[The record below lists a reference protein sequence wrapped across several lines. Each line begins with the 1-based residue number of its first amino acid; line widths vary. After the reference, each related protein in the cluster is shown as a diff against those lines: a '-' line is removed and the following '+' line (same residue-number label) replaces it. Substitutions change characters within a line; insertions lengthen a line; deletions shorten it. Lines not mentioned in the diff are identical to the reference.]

1 MENLEQTIVRILAG
15 DPDLYRDIVG
25 AYEQTVRA
33 TVAAMAP
40 DPNSVPDLTQ
50 ETFIIAFQRL
60 SSYQPGTNFVAWLRT
75 IARNVAQNER
85 RRWYRRR
92 ALEERSKVE
101 VMDQIEARVDSLMEE
116 LPEDLVDSL
125 KSCVGK
131 LQGKTRAVLDG
142 FYFKDHSINE
152 LADLLQIPAGTAKV
166 MLHRA
171 RGALGS
177 CLQKKG
183 ACHVE

>member
-1 MENLEQTIVRILAG
+1 MENLEQTIAKILAG
-15 DPDLYRDIVG
+15 DPDLYREIVG

-33 TVAAMAP
+33 TLAAMVP

-50 ETFIIAFQRL
+50 EVFIIAFQRL
-60 SSYQPGTNFVAWLRT
+60 SSYQPGTNFVAWIRA

-92 ALEERSKVE
+92 EMEEGFRTE
-101 VMDQIEARVDSLMEE
+101 VDCQVDARVDTLIED
-116 LPEDLVDSL
+116 LPEDLLDSL
-125 KSCVGK
+125 KDCFGK
-131 LQGKTRAVLDG
+131 LQGKTRAVMDG
-142 FYFKDHSINE
+142 FYFKDNTINE
-152 LADLLQIPAGTAKV
+152 LASLLQVSTSAAKV

-183 ACHVE
+183 NCRVE